1 MMAFQPDAFVSS
13 LRYMGLGML
22 GIFVVIGVLVLS
34 VYALRRLT
42 KK

>member
-1 MMAFQPDAFVSS
+1 MMAFHPDAFVSG

-22 GIFVVIGVLVLS
+22 GIFVVIGVLLLS
-34 VYALRRLT
+34 VYALRRLI